1 MSGLLCSM
9 SPYAALTRRFR
20 LRESLSPPSD
30 YPLRH
35 CLKGREALWPQDL
48 LQGAHALET
57 SIESTYSSSDQELNQ
72 QKYYTHLT
80 LHFNTIL

>member
-1 MSGLLCSM
+1 MNPPAFSFTKWVGRAYARLTQGLRKA
-9 SPYAALTRRFR
+9 YAALTRRFR

-48 LQGAHALET
+48 PQGAHALET
-57 SIESTYSSSDQELNQ
+57 STEST
-72 QKYYTHLT
+72 K
-80 LHFNTIL
+80 